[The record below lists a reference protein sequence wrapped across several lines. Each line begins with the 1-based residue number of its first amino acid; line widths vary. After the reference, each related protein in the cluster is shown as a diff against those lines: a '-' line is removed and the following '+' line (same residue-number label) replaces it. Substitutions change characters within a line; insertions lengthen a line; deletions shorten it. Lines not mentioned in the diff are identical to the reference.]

1 MTNPSIH
8 LKSDFGNGAKYVNKF
23 LSHLAIISLINY
35 FNEIKKGEYMKT
47 LKEYLTDIRLLFAKS
62 GMSVY
67 DVTKYMDL
75 HNIGAVPVL
84 DSSSGLL
91 GIFSER
97 DLLRRCIVKELDLKK
112 TMVDEVMTKEVIV
125 IDASD
130 TIEYALQ
137 IMKQQKIRHLPV
149 VENNS
154 LIGMV
159 SMRDMMLVDVKL
171 KEEKIDILNTYIQYN
186 G

>member
-1 MTNPSIH
+1 
-8 LKSDFGNGAKYVNKF
+8 
-23 LSHLAIISLINY
+23 
-35 FNEIKKGEYMKT
+35 MKT
-47 LKEYLTDIRLLFAKS
+47 LKEFLTDIRLLFVKS

-67 DVTKYMDL
+67 EVTKFMDL

-84 DSSSGLL
+84 DKASGLL

-112 TMVDEVMTKEVIV
+112 ALVDEVMTKEVIV

-130 TIEYALQ
+130 SPEYALQ
-137 IMKQQKIRHLPV
+137 IMKQQNIRHLPV
-149 VENNS
+149 VENNF
-154 LIGMV
+154 LVGMI
-159 SMRDMMLVDVKL
+159 SMKDMMLIDVKL

>member
-1 MTNPSIH
+1 
-8 LKSDFGNGAKYVNKF
+8 
-23 LSHLAIISLINY
+23 
-35 FNEIKKGEYMKT
+35 MKT
-47 LKEYLTDIRLLFAKS
+47 LKEYLTDIRLLFVKS

-67 DVTKYMDL
+67 EVTKYMDL

-84 DSSSGLL
+84 DNASGLL

-112 TMVDEVMTKEVIV
+112 TLVDEVMTKEVIV

-149 VENNS
+149 VENNF

-159 SMRDMMLVDVKL
+159 SMRDMMLIDVKL

>member
-1 MTNPSIH
+1 
-8 LKSDFGNGAKYVNKF
+8 
-23 LSHLAIISLINY
+23 
-35 FNEIKKGEYMKT
+35 MKT
-47 LKEYLTDIRLLFAKS
+47 LKECLTDIRLLFVKS

-67 DVTKYMDL
+67 EVTKFMDL
-75 HNIGAVPVL
+75 HNIGAVPIL
-84 DSSSGLL
+84 DKSSGLL

-97 DLLRRCIVKELDLKK
+97 DLLRRCIVKEIDLKK
-112 TMVDEVMTKEVIV
+112 TLVDEVMTKEVIV

-130 TIEYALQ
+130 SPEYALQ
-137 IMKQQKIRHLPV
+137 IMKQQNIRHLPV

-154 LIGMV
+154 LIGII
-159 SMRDMMLVDVKL
+159 SMKDMMLVDVKL

>member
-1 MTNPSIH
+1 
-8 LKSDFGNGAKYVNKF
+8 
-23 LSHLAIISLINY
+23 
-35 FNEIKKGEYMKT
+35 MKT
-47 LKEYLTDIRLLFAKS
+47 LKEFLTDIRLLFVKS

-67 DVTKYMDL
+67 EVTKFMDL

-84 DSSSGLL
+84 DKASGLL

-97 DLLRRCIVKELDLKK
+97 DLLRRCIVKEIDLKK
-112 TMVDEVMTKEVIV
+112 TLVDEVMTKEVIV

-130 TIEYALQ
+130 SPEYALQ
-137 IMKQQKIRHLPV
+137 IMKQQNIRHLPV

-154 LIGMV
+154 LIGII
-159 SMRDMMLVDVKL
+159 SMKDMMLVDVKL

>member
-1 MTNPSIH
+1 
-8 LKSDFGNGAKYVNKF
+8 
-23 LSHLAIISLINY
+23 
-35 FNEIKKGEYMKT
+35 MKT
-47 LKEYLTDIRLLFAKS
+47 LKEHLTDIRLLFVKS

-67 DVTKYMDL
+67 EVTKFMDL

-84 DSSSGLL
+84 DNASGLL

-97 DLLRRCIVKELDLKK
+97 DLLRRCIVRELDLKN
-112 TMVDEVMTKEVIV
+112 TLVDDVMTKEVII

-130 TIEYALQ
+130 STDYALQ
-137 IMKQQKIRHLPV
+137 IMKQQNIRHLPV

-154 LIGMV
+154 LIGVV
-159 SMRDMMLVDVKL
+159 SIRDMMLVDVKL
-171 KEEKIDILNTYIQYN
+171 KEEKIEILNTYIQYN

>member
-1 MTNPSIH
+1 
-8 LKSDFGNGAKYVNKF
+8 
-23 LSHLAIISLINY
+23 
-35 FNEIKKGEYMKT
+35 MKT
-47 LKEYLTDIRLLFAKS
+47 LKECLTDIRLLFVKS

-67 DVTKYMDL
+67 EVTKFMDL

-84 DSSSGLL
+84 DKDSGLL

-97 DLLRRCIVKELDLKK
+97 DLLRRCIVKEIDLKK
-112 TMVDEVMTKEVIV
+112 TLVDEVMTKEVIV

-130 TIEYALQ
+130 SPEYALQ
-137 IMKQQKIRHLPV
+137 IMKQQNIRHLPV

-154 LIGMV
+154 LIGII
-159 SMRDMMLVDVKL
+159 SMKDMMLIDVKL

>member
-1 MTNPSIH
+1 
-8 LKSDFGNGAKYVNKF
+8 
-23 LSHLAIISLINY
+23 
-35 FNEIKKGEYMKT
+35 MKT
-47 LKEYLTDIRLLFAKS
+47 LKEFLTDIRLLFVKS

-67 DVTKYMDL
+67 EVTKFMDL

-84 DSSSGLL
+84 DKASGLL

-112 TMVDEVMTKEVIV
+112 TLIDEVMTKEVIV

-130 TIEYALQ
+130 SPEYALQ
-137 IMKQQKIRHLPV
+137 IMKQQNIRHLPV

-154 LIGMV
+154 LIGII
-159 SMRDMMLVDVKL
+159 SMRDMMLIDVKL

>member
-1 MTNPSIH
+1 
-8 LKSDFGNGAKYVNKF
+8 
-23 LSHLAIISLINY
+23 
-35 FNEIKKGEYMKT
+35 MKT
-47 LKEYLTDIRLLFAKS
+47 LKEYLTDIRLLFVKA

-67 DVTKYMDL
+67 DVTKFMDL

-84 DSSSGLL
+84 DNASGLL
-91 GIFSER
+91 GVFSER
-97 DLLRRCIVKELDLKK
+97 DLLRRCIVKELDLKN
-112 TMVDEVMTKEVIV
+112 TLVEDVMTKEVIV

-130 TIEYALQ
+130 STEYALQ

>member
-1 MTNPSIH
+1 
-8 LKSDFGNGAKYVNKF
+8 
-23 LSHLAIISLINY
+23 
-35 FNEIKKGEYMKT
+35 MKT
-47 LKEYLTDIRLLFAKS
+47 LKECLTDIRLLFVKS

-67 DVTKYMDL
+67 EVTKFMDL
-75 HNIGAVPVL
+75 HNIGAVPIL
-84 DSSSGLL
+84 DKSSGLL

-97 DLLRRCIVKELDLKK
+97 DLLRRCIVKEIDLKK
-112 TMVDEVMTKEVIV
+112 TLVDEVMTKEVIV

-130 TIEYALQ
+130 SPEYALQ
-137 IMKQQKIRHLPV
+137 IMKQQNIRHLPV

-154 LIGMV
+154 LIGII
-159 SMRDMMLVDVKL
+159 SMRDMMLIDVKL

>member
-1 MTNPSIH
+1 
-8 LKSDFGNGAKYVNKF
+8 
-23 LSHLAIISLINY
+23 
-35 FNEIKKGEYMKT
+35 MKT
-47 LKEYLTDIRLLFAKS
+47 LKECLTDIRLLFVKS

-67 DVTKYMDL
+67 EVTKFMDL

-84 DSSSGLL
+84 DKDSGLL

-97 DLLRRCIVKELDLKK
+97 DLLRRCIVKEFDLKK
-112 TMVDEVMTKEVIV
+112 TLVDEVMTKEVIV

-130 TIEYALQ
+130 SPEYALQ
-137 IMKQQKIRHLPV
+137 IMKQQNIRHLPV

-154 LIGMV
+154 LIGII
-159 SMRDMMLVDVKL
+159 SMKDMMLVDVKL

>member
-1 MTNPSIH
+1 
-8 LKSDFGNGAKYVNKF
+8 
-23 LSHLAIISLINY
+23 
-35 FNEIKKGEYMKT
+35 MKT
-47 LKEYLTDIRLLFAKS
+47 LKEYLTDIRLLFVKS

-67 DVTKYMDL
+67 EVTKYMDL

-84 DSSSGLL
+84 DNASGLL

-112 TMVDEVMTKEVIV
+112 TSVDEVMTKEVIV

-149 VENNS
+149 VENNF

-159 SMRDMMLVDVKL
+159 SMRDMMLIDVKL

>member
-1 MTNPSIH
+1 
-8 LKSDFGNGAKYVNKF
+8 
-23 LSHLAIISLINY
+23 
-35 FNEIKKGEYMKT
+35 MKT
-47 LKEYLTDIRLLFAKS
+47 LKEHLTDIRLLFVKS
-62 GMSVY
+62 GMSVFE
-67 DVTKYMDL
+67 VTKYMDL

-84 DSSSGLL
+84 DNASGLL

-112 TMVDEVMTKEVIV
+112 TLVDDVMSKEVIV
-125 IDASD
+125 IDAGD
-130 TIEYALQ
+130 TTEYALQ

>member
-1 MTNPSIH
+1 
-8 LKSDFGNGAKYVNKF
+8 
-23 LSHLAIISLINY
+23 
-35 FNEIKKGEYMKT
+35 MKT
-47 LKEYLTDIRLLFAKS
+47 LKEHLTDIRLLFVKS
-62 GMSVY
+62 GMSVFE
-67 DVTKYMDL
+67 VTKYMDL

-84 DSSSGLL
+84 DNASGLL

-112 TMVDEVMTKEVIV
+112 TPVDDVMSKEVIV
-125 IDASD
+125 IDSND
-130 TIEYALQ
+130 TTEYALQ

-154 LIGMV
+154 LIGMI
-159 SMRDMMLVDVKL
+159 SMRDMMLIDVKL

>member
-1 MTNPSIH
+1 
-8 LKSDFGNGAKYVNKF
+8 
-23 LSHLAIISLINY
+23 
-35 FNEIKKGEYMKT
+35 MKT
-47 LKEYLTDIRLLFAKS
+47 LKECLTDIRLLFVKS

-67 DVTKYMDL
+67 EVTKFMDL

-84 DSSSGLL
+84 DKASGLL

-97 DLLRRCIVKELDLKK
+97 DLLRRCIVKEIDLKK
-112 TMVDEVMTKEVIV
+112 TLVDEVMTKEVIV

-130 TIEYALQ
+130 SPEYALQ
-137 IMKQQKIRHLPV
+137 IMKQQNIRHLPV

-154 LIGMV
+154 LIGII
-159 SMRDMMLVDVKL
+159 SMKDMMLVDVKL

>member
-1 MTNPSIH
+1 
-8 LKSDFGNGAKYVNKF
+8 
-23 LSHLAIISLINY
+23 
-35 FNEIKKGEYMKT
+35 MKT
-47 LKEYLTDIRLLFAKS
+47 LKEFLTDIRLLFVKS
-62 GMSVY
+62 EMSVY
-67 DVTKYMDL
+67 EVTKFMDL

-84 DSSSGLL
+84 DKASGLL

-112 TMVDEVMTKEVIV
+112 TLIDEVMTKEVIV

-130 TIEYALQ
+130 SPEYALQ
-137 IMKQQKIRHLPV
+137 IMKQQNIRHLPV

-154 LIGMV
+154 LIGII
-159 SMRDMMLVDVKL
+159 SMRDMMLIDVKL